1 MVAGHLRERDGHYH
15 IVLSYTDKNG
25 KRHTPS
31 KTTGLPIKGNKKR
44 ANEMLQKAIR
54 EKEEELR
61 LELLAQNTEAE
72 GIYET
77 MTFTGFLSDWLA
89 MMKGSVEITTF
100 SAYQMAIKKKIIP
113 YFDEHYPGLL
123 LQKVTPKHIQDY
135 YTYEMEVNH
144 LSANTV
150 IHRHANIRKA
160 LQYAFRIGAIPNN
173 PADKIERPK
182 KGTFQAGF
190 YTQKELDLLFEEV
203 KGNILELGVILA
215 AFYGLR
221 RSEAVGLR
229 WSAIDFETKRF
240 TINHIVTQTMVDGKT
255 ELICKNRPK
264 TKSSCRTL
272 PIIPQFE
279 EFLLN
284 LREKQKLN
292 RKICG
297 KCYCQDY
304 LDYVYVNDM
313 GELVSPGYLTQAF
326 PTFLK
331 KHGMR
336 PIRFHDLRHSNAS
349 MLHANG
355 VAMKEIQQWLGHS
368 DIGTTSNIY
377 THLDHDSNVS
387 SALAISSHFPT

>member
-31 KTTGLPIKGNKKR
+31 KTTGLPVKGNKKR

-61 LELLAQNTEAE
+61 LELLAQNTEAD

-160 LQYAFRIGAIPNN
+160 LQYA
-173 PADKIERPK
+173 
-182 KGTFQAGF
+182 
-190 YTQKELDLLFEEV
+190 L
-203 KGNILELGVILA
+203 
-215 AFYGLR
+215 
-221 RSEAVGLR
+221 
-229 WSAIDFETKRF
+229 
-240 TINHIVTQTMVDGKT
+240 
-255 ELICKNRPK
+255 KNAP
-264 TKSSCRTL
+264 
-272 PIIPQFE
+272 
-279 EFLLN
+279 
-284 LREKQKLN
+284 
-292 RKICG
+292 
-297 KCYCQDY
+297 
-304 LDYVYVNDM
+304 
-313 GELVSPGYLTQAF
+313 
-326 PTFLK
+326 
-331 KHGMR
+331 
-336 PIRFHDLRHSNAS
+336 
-349 MLHANG
+349 
-355 VAMKEIQQWLGHS
+355 
-368 DIGTTSNIY
+368 
-377 THLDHDSNVS
+377 
-387 SALAISSHFPT
+387 

>member
-15 IVLSYTDKNG
+15 IVLNYVDENG

-44 ANEMLQKAIR
+44 ANELLQRAIF

-61 LELLAQNTEAE
+61 LQSLAKSTAAKDT
-72 GIYET
+72 YET
-77 MTFTGFLSDWLA
+77 MTFTSFLSDWLA

-144 LSANTV
+144 LSTNTV

-160 LQYAFRIGAIPNN
+160 LQYAFRIGAIDSN

-182 KGTFQAGF
+182 KGVFQAGF
-190 YTQKELDLLFEEV
+190 YTQQEIDRLFEAV
-203 KGNILELGVILA
+203 KGDVLELGVILA

-229 WSAIDFETKRF
+229 WSAIDFESKRF
-240 TINHIVTQTMVDGKT
+240 MINHIVTQTMVDGQTK
-255 ELICKNRPK
+255 LICKDRPK
-264 TKSSCRTL
+264 TKSSCRML

-279 EFLLN
+279 EFLLA

-297 KCYCQDY
+297 NCYCQDY
-304 LDYVYVNDM
+304 LDYVYVNEM
-313 GELVSPGYLTQAF
+313 GELIKPGYLTQAF

-331 KHGMR
+331 KHGLR
-336 PIRFHDLRHSNAS
+336 SIRFHDLRHSNAS

-377 THLDHDSNVS
+377 THLDHDSNIS